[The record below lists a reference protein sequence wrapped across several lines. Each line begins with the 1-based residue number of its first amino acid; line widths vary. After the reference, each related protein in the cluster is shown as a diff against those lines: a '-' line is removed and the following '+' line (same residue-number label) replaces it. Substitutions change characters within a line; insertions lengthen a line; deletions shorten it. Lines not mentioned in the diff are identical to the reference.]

1 MFRLLIG
8 GLTVFLF
15 LVLTLPVLLI
25 LWIVG
30 LKNPAARD
38 KASQAI
44 IQWAFRLL
52 LFICGVKADVYGKEN
67 IPDDRSVLFVGNHR
81 SIFDILLL
89 YTNTKLPT
97 GIIAKK
103 EMDRLPIFN
112 LWMRYIGCLFLDR
125 DDIKQGLK
133 TILTAIEKVK
143 GGMCMAIFPEGTR
156 NKVEGTFLP
165 FKGGSFKIA
174 EKSGCDVVPFTVI
187 GAAAVFEDHKPWI
200 KKAHVIICFGEP
212 IHTKDMSKEELKHI
226 SDLARD
232 KVIQMYEKNVVN
244 L

>member
-81 SIFDILLL
+81 SIFDILL
-89 YTNTKLPT
+89 
-97 GIIAKK
+97 
-103 EMDRLPIFN
+103 
-112 LWMRYIGCLFLDR
+112 
-125 DDIKQGLK
+125 
-133 TILTAIEKVK
+133 
-143 GGMCMAIFPEGTR
+143 
-156 NKVEGTFLP
+156 
-165 FKGGSFKIA
+165 
-174 EKSGCDVVPFTVI
+174 
-187 GAAAVFEDHKPWI
+187 
-200 KKAHVIICFGEP
+200 
-212 IHTKDMSKEELKHI
+212 
-226 SDLARD
+226 
-232 KVIQMYEKNVVN
+232 
-244 L
+244 